1 MRLSRKIALVFFV
14 SIASM
19 AILNIV
25 AFYLIYSI
33 NITRYLS
40 EKIDS
45 RQEITLE
52 YINSLVERQTLDELE
67 QIFSESELE
76 FFELLDT
83 SD

>member
-1 MRLSRKIALVFFV
+1 MKLSRKISFIFFA
-14 SIASM
+14 SIIAM
-19 AILNIV
+19 AILNVI
-25 AFYLIYSI
+25 AFYALYSI

-45 RQEITLE
+45 RQEVTLE

-76 FFELLDT
+76 FFELLDV
-83 SD
+83 S